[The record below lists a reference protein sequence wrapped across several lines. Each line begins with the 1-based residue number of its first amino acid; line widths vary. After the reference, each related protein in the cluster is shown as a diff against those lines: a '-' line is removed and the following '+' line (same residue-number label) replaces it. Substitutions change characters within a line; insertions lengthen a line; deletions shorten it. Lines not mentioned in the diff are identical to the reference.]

1 MKTQIVNSG
10 RDEDY
15 LWASLAI
22 FVVTMAVNAAAVV
35 VIGKKEKT
43 GVNQLIVFDCF
54 ANVLTALVQMV
65 NMVYLSNWLFDCSG
79 QIRKKNIGRSFWKQ
93 ISKVFLISKIS
104 PNCATLTVV
113 MVNLRCVT
121 NYYYPDLV
129 FKFQNNY
136 FGGELRE
143 GLLS

>member
-1 MKTQIVNSG
+1 MNRSLVVFSEASLSLQPMKTQVVNSG

-22 FVVTMAVNAAAVV
+22 FVLTMAVNAAAVV

-43 GVNQLIVFDCF
+43 GVNQLVVFDCF

-79 QIRKKNIGRSFWKQ
+79 QIRKNLKGSFWKQ

-104 PNCATLTVV
+104 PSCAT
-113 MVNLRCVT
+113 
-121 NYYYPDLV
+121 
-129 FKFQNNY
+129 
-136 FGGELRE
+136 
-143 GLLS
+143 

>member
-1 MKTQIVNSG
+1 MNRSLVVFSEASLSLQPLKTQIVNSG

-22 FVVTMAVNAAAVV
+22 FVLTMAVNAAAVV

-43 GVNQLIVFDCF
+43 GVNQLVVFDCF

-79 QIRKKNIGRSFWKQ
+79 QIRKNLKGSFCKQ

-104 PNCATLTVV
+104 PSCAT
-113 MVNLRCVT
+113 
-121 NYYYPDLV
+121 
-129 FKFQNNY
+129 
-136 FGGELRE
+136 
-143 GLLS
+143 

>member
-1 MKTQIVNSG
+1 MELSSFHRKDTMNRSLVVLSEATLSLQPMKTQIVNSG

-22 FVVTMAVNAAAVV
+22 FVLTMAVNAAAVV

-43 GVNQLIVFDCF
+43 GVNQLVVFDCF

-79 QIRKKNIGRSFWKQ
+79 QIRKKILEE
-93 ISKVFLISKIS
+93 VFGNKS
-104 PNCATLTVV
+104 P
-113 MVNLRCVT
+113 
-121 NYYYPDLV
+121 
-129 FKFQNNY
+129 KF
-136 FGGELRE
+136 
-143 GLLS
+143 S

>member
-1 MKTQIVNSG
+1 MDKMNRSIVVLSEASLSLQPMKSQVVNSG
-10 RDEDY
+10 RDGDY

-22 FVVTMAVNAAAVV
+22 FVLTMAVNAAAVV

-79 QIRKKNIGRSFWKQ
+79 QIRKNLKGSFWKQ

-104 PNCATLTVV
+104 PSCAT
-113 MVNLRCVT
+113 
-121 NYYYPDLV
+121 
-129 FKFQNNY
+129 
-136 FGGELRE
+136 
-143 GLLS
+143 

>member
-1 MKTQIVNSG
+1 MNRSLVVFSEASLSLQPMKTQVVNSG

-22 FVVTMAVNAAAVV
+22 FVLTMAVNAAAVV
-35 VIGKKEKT
+35 VIGRKEKT
-43 GVNQLIVFDCF
+43 GVNQLVVFDCF

-79 QIRKKNIGRSFWKQ
+79 QIRKNLKGSFWKQ

-104 PNCATLTVV
+104 PSCAT
-113 MVNLRCVT
+113 
-121 NYYYPDLV
+121 
-129 FKFQNNY
+129 
-136 FGGELRE
+136 
-143 GLLS
+143 

>member
-1 MKTQIVNSG
+1 MNRSFVVFSEASLSLQPMKSQVVNSG

-22 FVVTMAVNAAAVV
+22 FVLTMAVNAAAVV
-35 VIGKKEKT
+35 VIGRKEKT
-43 GVNQLIVFDCF
+43 GVNQLVVFDCF

-79 QIRKKNIGRSFWKQ
+79 QIRKNLKGSFWKQ

-104 PNCATLTVV
+104 PSCAT
-113 MVNLRCVT
+113 
-121 NYYYPDLV
+121 
-129 FKFQNNY
+129 
-136 FGGELRE
+136 
-143 GLLS
+143 